1 VAGQDWLGIE
11 LRHLAALEAIA
22 REGSFARAAAS
33 LGYTRSAVSSQVA
46 TLERIVGARLVDR
59 SRGPNGVTLTDSGA
73 ALLDHALGIRASLEE
88 ARERLAL
95 HGTGEQCVRIGFV
108 EGVGGVFLP
117 PLVRAAA
124 DADPEPLI
132 CPREGRSTA
141 QLLDL
146 VEAGEL
152 DLALVVLPTRRTG
165 IRTQLILRDP
175 YDLLLPPD
183 HELAEEEG
191 PVGLGA
197 LRELSLVIFGAEDQ
211 VRRLERALDQVSVLP
226 PERLELTDTP
236 TIGALVRAGVA
247 AALVPRLVAEACPDL
262 PARPV
267 EPALPPRLIAVAHTD
282 GRPLRE
288 AEQVLLRA
296 LREHASDREEPG
308 ADLTA
313 TVAG

>member
-1 VAGQDWLGIE
+1 MAGQDWLGIE

-22 REGSFARAAAS
+22 REGSFARAATS

-59 SRGPNGVTLTDSGA
+59 SRGPNGVALTDSGA

-88 ARERLAL
+88 ARERLTI
-95 HGTGEQCVRIGFV
+95 HGTGDLCVRIGFV
-108 EGVGGVFLP
+108 DGVGGVFLP

-124 DADPEPLI
+124 EADPEPLI
-132 CPREGRSTA
+132 CPREARTTGE
-141 QLLDL
+141 LLDL
-146 VEAGEL
+146 MEGGEL
-152 DLALVVLPTRRTG
+152 DLALVVLPTRRAG

-175 YDLLLPPD
+175 YDLLLPPG
-183 HELAEEEG
+183 HELAGEDG
-191 PVGLGA
+191 PVA
-197 LRELSLVIFGAEDQ
+197 LAAVRDLSLVVFGAEDQ
-211 VRRLERALDQVSVLP
+211 VRRLERALGHLSLLP
-226 PERLELTDTP
+226 TERLELTDAP

-267 EPALPPRLIAVAHTD
+267 DPPLPPRLIAIAHRED
-282 GRPLRE
+282 RPLRE
-288 AEQVLLRA
+288 ADRVLLRA
-296 LREHASDREEPG
+296 LRAHGGEGGEPG

-313 TVAG
+313 RVAG